1 MLADAANLPAMSP
14 AGRRAAARGRRP
26 KKDGKCQAT
35 TGAERVAVGRVSTYA
50 IDNCGDVECAK
61 YRQHVLVGEPA

>member
-1 MLADAANLPAMSP
+1 LPTP
-14 AGRRAAARGRRP
+14 LTCLRCPRRTTAAARGRRP
-26 KKDGKCQAT
+26 KKGGKRQTT
-35 TGAERVAVGRVSTYA
+35 TGVERVAAGRVSPYA

>member
-1 MLADAANLPAMSP
+1 MSP
-14 AGRRAAARGRRP
+14 P
-26 KKDGKCQAT
+26 DDGPLLAVDAEKGGKRQAT
-35 TGAERVAVGRVSTYA
+35 TGVERVAARRVSPYA